1 MEEISKQHKF
11 KDKAIAHSP
20 KVTSYTNTY
29 SFADKKLNLYNSLL
43 RSSVTG
49 DNFSKNT
56 KESNANKRDTK
67 HNSPRAVIPSFM
79 PTSLDFCMNFDTFS
93 GINDEF
99 SIFNLPPY
107 PLTGPAATP

>member
-11 KDKAIAHSP
+11 KDNAIAHSP

-29 SFADKKLNLYNSLL
+29 SFADKKLNLYNSRL

-49 DNFSKNT
+49 DSFSKNT
-56 KESNANKRDTK
+56 KESNANKRETK

-79 PTSLDFCMNFDTFS
+79 PTSLVFSFIQFLHMQPGPDLWLDTFNKYIEVS
-93 GINDEF
+93 
-99 SIFNLPPY
+99 
-107 PLTGPAATP
+107 